1 MIIVPKRTFE
11 VIIERDADGFY
22 VADVPELKG
31 CHTQAKD
38 LNTLQ
43 KKIKEVIELC
53 LMDEKEAIK
62 PNEFVGVQL
71 VSV

>member
-1 MIIVPKRTFE
+1 MANRTFE
-11 VIIERDADGFY
+11 VIIQKDADGYY

-43 KKIKEVIELC
+43 KRIKEVIELC
-53 LMDEKEAIK
+53 LMDEKDTRVPSK
-62 PNEFVGVQL
+62 FVGVQL
-71 VSV
+71 INVTV